1 MNLPHLWLCQS
12 CAYFPVRKWHPF
24 QDFAEKFP
32 CFTHLKIKMAGW
44 SMTRDRIKKVF
55 KCLYSVSNWKIFWLP
70 QADNESGTHQTHPG
84 NFQNIMLRFRL
95 SVMAV
100 GLVATCA
107 WKTYVVSRSIFSLR
121 CSLVS
126 QGNSQLWFGVSSQAS
141 KKHTE
146 RHTRSWKNPLSFQTT
161 SPSLPSAVLG
171 LKKHFKGGLLHE
183 WFVLVTIFDD
193 GMQLVP

>member
-1 MNLPHLWLCQS
+1 MNLRLCES

-100 GLVATCA
+100 GRVATCA
-107 WKTYVVSRSIFSLR
+107 WKTHVVSRSIFSPR
-121 CSLVS
+121 WSLVS
-126 QGNSQLWFGVSSQAS
+126 QWNSQLWFGVSSLLLQRTHRTAHPFLKES
-141 KKHTE
+141 SFVSNHLPNWAVYRFGFKKT
-146 RHTRSWKNPLSFQTT
+146 F
-161 SPSLPSAVLG
+161 
-171 LKKHFKGGLLHE
+171 
-183 WFVLVTIFDD
+183 
-193 GMQLVP
+193 